1 MPKNLFLNL
10 SVADLDRS
18 IGFFKSLG
26 FEFNPDFTDEKAACM
41 VVNDVTYVML
51 LMPKFFSGF
60 TKKPVADAKT
70 VTEGIYAVSY
80 DSRLEVDRLV
90 DLAVSLG
97 AREYRDPEDLGF
109 MYTRSFEDFDG
120 HEWEFF
126 HMDPDYTPKKSM

>member
-10 SVADLDRS
+10 SVADLERS
-18 IGFFKSLG
+18 VGFFKSLG
-26 FEFNPDFTDEKAACM
+26 FEFNSDFTDEKAACM
-41 VVNDVTYVML
+41 IVNDVTYVML
-51 LMPKFFSGF
+51 LMPEFFAGF
-60 TKKPVADAKT
+60 TKKPVSDAKT

-80 DSRLEVDRLV
+80 DTRSEVDRLV
-90 DLAVSLG
+90 DLAVALG

-126 HMDPDYTPKKSM
+126 YMDPDYTPKKST